1 MTDQS
6 TPPEH
11 TNASLFVRLKQDGTQ
26 REVAWTEFHN
36 LYAPVIA
43 GFARRLG
50 SRAQDVDDL
59 VQDVMN
65 GFFRVSPEFVYN
77 PATGRFRAYLKKCVC
92 NKLAEFRRKRG
103 QEMLFNAQADFKDP
117 DNVAVEAVWNDVWET
132 EKLGRALAIVRQRY
146 ATNAERQRTFRA
158 FEMCTLLDRPI
169 EQAAVELG
177 LSLESVRAAKSRVS
191 RALREAFDRMDE
203 IND

>member
-1 MTDQS
+1 
-6 TPPEH
+6 
-11 TNASLFVRLKQDGTQ
+11 
-26 REVAWTEFHN
+26 
-36 LYAPVIA
+36 VIS

-50 SRAQDVDDL
+50 GKPQDIDDL
-59 VQDVMN
+59 VQEVIN

-77 PATGRFRAYLKKCVC
+77 SATRRFRAYLKKCVC

-103 QEMLFNAQADFKDP
+103 PEMIFNAQEDFQDP
-117 DNVAVEAVWNDVWET
+117 DDVAVEAVWNDVWET

-169 EQAAVELG
+169 AQVAVELG

-191 RALREAFDRMDE
+191 RALRERL
-203 IND
+203 INQLR